1 MVVGYRKKVNRVG
14 DELTNLVPNNEV
26 IERLEKIKY
35 LLITINERLNCGEQ
49 YKTVKSKLKG
59 G

>member
-1 MVVGYRKKVNRVG
+1 MVVGYRRKLNRVG
-14 DELTNLVPNNEV
+14 HELTNLVQNNEV
-26 IERLEKIKY
+26 IKRLEKINY

-49 YKTVKSKLKG
+49 YKTVKNKLKG

>member
-1 MVVGYRKKVNRVG
+1 MVIGYRRKLNRVG
-14 DELTNLVPNNEV
+14 DELTNLVPKNEV
-26 IERLEKIKY
+26 IKRLEKIKY

-49 YKTVKSKLKG
+49 YKTVKKKLKG